1 MKEYDVKIFTENVE
15 PEAVNQIYE
24 LLARPPFADK
34 RVRVMPDVHYGTGC
48 VVGFTAP
55 LGDKIIPNVLGVD
68 LGCGMLTVELG
79 KIDIPLPALDDFIK
93 RRIPYGSTHRK
104 ERHAEE
110 LIERLY
116 CFRHLTELERV
127 YGALGTL
134 GGGNHFIEIDED
146 EEGCKYLII
155 HSGSRNLGLQVAKH
169 YQRLAVEECKNAA
182 KEERERVTAELSA
195 QKRPED
201 IPDAIAK
208 INAKHAHKTKIPAE
222 LCYLEGVSMERYL
235 HDLALCQV
243 FASENRRKM
252 AEEILKFLRVYK
264 YTSFETVHNFIDKD
278 GMIRKGAIPAH
289 EGQKVL
295 IPMNMR
301 DGCIIAV
308 GKGNEDWNFSA
319 PHGAG
324 RLCRRSEA
332 RELFTVEEYEMEM
345 KGIYSSTVGASTLDE
360 SPMVYKP
367 MEEIVRLIS
376 PTVKIIKIIRPI
388 YNFKASD

>member
-1 MKEYDVKIFTENVE
+1 MKDNPLKIFTENIE
-15 PEAVNQIYE
+15 PEAQNQIYE
-24 LLARPPFADK
+24 LLAQAPFQGK
-34 RVRVMPDVHYGTGC
+34 KVRIMPDVHYGTGC
-48 VVGFTAP
+48 VVGFTAE

-79 KIDIPLPALDDFIK
+79 KIDVPLKALDDHIK
-93 RRIPYGSTHRK
+93 KRIPCGSAHHK

-110 LIERLY
+110 LIGRLRCLPHLNETERI
-116 CFRHLTELERV
+116 

-146 EEGCKYLII
+146 TEGKKYLVI
-155 HSGSRNLGLQVAKH
+155 HSGSRNLGLQVARH
-169 YQRLAVEECKNAA
+169 YQRRAVAECKNAA
-182 KEERERVTAELSA
+182 REERERVTAELAA
-195 QKRPED
+195 QKKPEE
-201 IPDAIAK
+201 IPDAIARV
-208 INAKHAHKTKIPAE
+208 NAKYAYKTKIPSDF
-222 LCYLEGVSMERYL
+222 CYLEGSSMDDYM
-235 HDLALCQV
+235 HDLTLCQI
-243 FASENRRKM
+243 FASENRKKM
-252 AEEILKFLRVYK
+252 AGEILKFLGVYK

-278 GMIRKGAIPAH
+278 GILRKGAIPAH

-308 GKGNEDWNFSA
+308 GKGNEDWNLSA

-332 RELFTVEEYEMEM
+332 RELFTVEEYQNEMA
-345 KGIYSSTVGASTLDE
+345 GIYSSTVGASTLDE

-376 PTVKIIKIIRPI
+376 PTVDILKVIKPI